1 MPVMVIPEIGI
12 ICPGLGTVEMDPEKF
27 PWIFIRTDVGV
38 FPGTVEKKTVTRM
51 QPLKRS
57 FRLRITVRGR

>member
-38 FPGTVEKKTVTRM
+38 LQGTVEKKTVTRM
-51 QPLKRS
+51 R
-57 FRLRITVRGR
+57 R

>member
-12 ICPGLGTVEMDPEKF
+12 ISPGLGTVEMDPEKF

-51 QPLKRS
+51 R
-57 FRLRITVRGR
+57 R

>member
-38 FPGTVEKKTVTRM
+38 FPRTVEKKQSPACAVDEIIPPSDNGSR
-51 QPLKRS
+51 
-57 FRLRITVRGR
+57 